1 MKSQYVKMEA
11 SYLTGWRTF
20 ATRSA
25 EMIPQLHKLTKV
37 NTDAASQ
44 LVALRALS
52 ACKQESRQVRDEI
65 MHRLNQTPKT
75 KMRSTQAMIDG
86 LQGMAHC
93 AYNSPHTSEVLDKIY
108 SNLVAKV
115 SEMSFD
121 QKCETLQAM
130 GLLQHMPTNNSEPLL
145 GGLLADFDM
154 LPFE

>member
-44 LVALRALS
+44 LVAQRALS

-65 MHRLNQTPKT
+65 MHRLN
-75 KMRSTQAMIDG
+75 
-86 LQGMAHC
+86 
-93 AYNSPHTSEVLDKIY
+93 
-108 SNLVAKV
+108 
-115 SEMSFD
+115 
-121 QKCETLQAM
+121 
-130 GLLQHMPTNNSEPLL
+130 
-145 GGLLADFDM
+145 
-154 LPFE
+154 